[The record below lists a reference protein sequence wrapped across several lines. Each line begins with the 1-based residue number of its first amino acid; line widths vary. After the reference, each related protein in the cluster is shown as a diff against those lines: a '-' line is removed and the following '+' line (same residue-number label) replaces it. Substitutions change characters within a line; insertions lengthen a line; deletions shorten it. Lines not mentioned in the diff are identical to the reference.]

1 MQNLTIFVV
10 QYYKHNHE
18 LYDKEWPHMADTY
31 RTGIIDIGSNSIRLV
46 IYEVTGQS
54 AYRIIDESKESAR
67 LSERIDS
74 DGAMPLEDIMS
85 IVHTLNHFKML
96 CEANRTAGIR
106 AVATAAVRNASNS
119 REIVE
124 QLEQHTSITIEIL
137 SGDEEARLGFL
148 GMINTIDIRDGLV
161 IDIGGGST
169 EVSLFLGRS
178 LVHSVSF
185 PFGSVNTTKK
195 YSKNGEVN
203 PDDISKIRQMVQSA
217 LEKEPWIKGH
227 HGLPL
232 IGLGGT
238 IRNVGKLDQRAR
250 KYSLPK
256 THFYHMDGPSVDRLL
271 SELGPMP
278 VEKRKKVDGM
288 TNNRADIIVP
298 GLVILQ
304 TIFFYAGASHYVISG
319 TGLRDGLFFET
330 LNSAQPQVGDVLEHS
345 VRNLLSLHPS
355 IPLHH
360 VEQVNILALKLFD
373 DLQDLHHLSIR
384 TRSYL
389 HVASLLYRIGV
400 TVFYY
405 DYAKHTFYLI
415 AHSRLYGL
423 THREVLICAMIA
435 SYKNKNRTRQLY
447 LEHKDILTESDCQLI
462 IRLGTLLHL
471 AIALDRSETQPI
483 LHLTALQKRNELEL
497 QLECRHSPLIE
508 LREIGALG
516 KDFKKVWGLTL
527 REPELP
533 AASKGRYSS
542 P

>member
-1 MQNLTIFVV
+1 
-10 QYYKHNHE
+10 
-18 LYDKEWPHMADTY
+18 MADTY

-46 IYEVTGQS
+46 IYEVTGQA
-54 AYRIIDESKESAR
+54 AYRVIDESKEAAR

-74 DGAMPLEDIMS
+74 DGKLRHEDIMS

-96 CEANRTAGIR
+96 CDANRAAAIR
-106 AVATAAVRNASNS
+106 AVATAAIRNAANS

-124 QLEQHTSITIEIL
+124 QLERHTGIRIEVL
-137 SGDEEARLGFL
+137 SGEEEARLGFL
-148 GMINTIDIRDGLV
+148 GMINSIDIRDGLV

-169 EVSLFLGRS
+169 EVSLFLGRT
-178 LVHSVSF
+178 LIHSVSF

-195 YSKNGEVN
+195 YSRNGEVS
-203 PDDISKIRQMVQSA
+203 PDDIAKIRQMVTAA

-238 IRNVGKLDQRAR
+238 IRSVGKLDQRAR

-271 SELGPMP
+271 LELAPLP
-278 VEKRKKVDGM
+278 VEKRKKLDGM

-298 GLVILQ
+298 GLIILQ
-304 TIFFYAGASHYVISG
+304 TIFLYTGASHYVISG
-319 TGLRDGLFFET
+319 TGLRDGLFFES
-330 LNSAQPQVGDVLEHS
+330 LNPEQPRLPDVLEHS

-355 IPLHH
+355 HPLQH
-360 VEQVNILALKLFD
+360 VEQVNTLALKLFD
-373 DLQDLHHLSIR
+373 DLQDLHHLSVR

-423 THREVLICAMIA
+423 THREVLICAMTA

-483 LHLTALQKRNELEL
+483 QHLTAIQKRNELEL
-497 QLECRHSPLIE
+497 QLKCRHSPLIE
-508 LREIGALG
+508 MREIAALG

-533 AASKGRYSS
+533 DASTGRYST